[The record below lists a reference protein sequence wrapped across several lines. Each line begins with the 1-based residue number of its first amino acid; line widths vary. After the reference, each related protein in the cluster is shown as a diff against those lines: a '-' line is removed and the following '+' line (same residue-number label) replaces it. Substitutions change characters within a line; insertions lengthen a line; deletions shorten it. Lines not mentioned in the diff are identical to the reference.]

1 MNMKNNFIICQLAVF
16 ALLITQDNIKAATK
30 PVSLHPEN
38 PHYFLWRSKPTI
50 LITSG
55 EHYGAVLNLDF
66 NYKKY
71 LETLAKD
78 KLNGTRTFVGGAYV
92 EPQGSFNIAKN
103 TLAPAPG
110 RYIAPWLRSDEPG
123 YTGGGNK
130 FDLNKWDEAYFKR
143 LKDFVSYASKFK
155 IIVEVNLFCPFYEE
169 SQLKL
174 SPFNKINNVNNIGDI
189 ARTNVYTFDKNG
201 GLLAYQERMV
211 RKIVNELQEFDN
223 VYYEICNEPYFGG
236 VTMEW
241 QHHIANVIGDAQ
253 KDHKFKKL
261 ITQNVANGKVKI
273 TKPHPEISIFNFH
286 YASPPD
292 TVEMNYHFNKVI
304 GDNETGFR
312 GTNDFPYRTEGWEFV
327 IAGGGLFN
335 NLDYSFAVGYEDG
348 TFVYPATQPGGGNPE
363 LRRQYKILVEF
374 INSFDFIKMKPD
386 NSIIQK
392 PLPNGIISRVLSQT
406 GKAYAIYI
414 RKTKP
419 EIEVNFGILKIKV
432 PAGNYSI
439 EWVSPLNGEILK
451 KEKVKHKGDVLELI
465 LPILKEDLAIKIK
478 K

>member
-1 MNMKNNFIICQLAVF
+1 MNMENNFIICQLAVF
-16 ALLITQDNIKAATK
+16 ALLITQGNIKAATK

-78 KLNGTRTFVGGAYV
+78 KLNGTRTFVGGTYL
-92 EPQGSFNIAKN
+92 EPLGSFNIAKN

-130 FDLNKWDEAYFKR
+130 FDLNKWEEAYFKR

-169 SQLKL
+169 SQWKL

-189 ARTNVYTFDKNG
+189 ARTNVYTVDKHG

-241 QHHIANVIGDAQ
+241 QHHIANIIVETQ

-261 ITQNVANGKVKI
+261 ISQNVANGKAKI
-273 TKPHPEISIFNFH
+273 INPHPEISIFNFH

-292 TVEMNYHFNKVI
+292 TVEMNYNLNKLI

-312 GTNDFPYRTEGWEFV
+312 GTNDFPYRTEGWEFI

-348 TFVYPATQPGGGNPE
+348 TFQYPATQPGGGNPV
-363 LRRQYKILVEF
+363 LRQQYKILVEF

-392 PLPNGIISRVLSQT
+392 PLPEGIIIRALSQT
-406 GKAYAIYI
+406 GKTYALYI

-419 EIEVNFGILKIKV
+419 EIQINFANLKIKV
-432 PAGNYSI
+432 PAGNYNI
-439 EWVSPLNGEILK
+439 EWISPMTGEILK

-465 LPILKEDLAIKIK
+465 LPTLKEDLAIKIER
-478 K
+478 